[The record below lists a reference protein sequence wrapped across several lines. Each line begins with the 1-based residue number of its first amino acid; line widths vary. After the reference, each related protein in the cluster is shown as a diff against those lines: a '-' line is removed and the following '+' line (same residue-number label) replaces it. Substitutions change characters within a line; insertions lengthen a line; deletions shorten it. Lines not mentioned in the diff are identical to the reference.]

1 VPAEILI
8 VDDEPKIG
16 ELLQTVLER
25 AGLRVEVCQDPEHA
39 LVLLKERSFDVVVT
53 DFKMP
58 GIDGL
63 ELLRRTKAIRPEC
76 EVVLM
81 TAHATVEMAREA
93 LKRGAVD
100 FITKPF
106 SPEREL
112 NPLILGLL
120 DAPAIDHSEAR
131 LPAGQGSAE
140 GPVDVLEAIVGRGSS
155 MRELLERVEK
165 VARSEA
171 SALLRGE
178 SGTGKELVAD
188 AIHRLSPRR
197 DQKLIKVN
205 CAALPE
211 TLLESELFGHT
222 KGSFT
227 GAHVD
232 REGLFQA
239 ADGGTLFL
247 DEVGEI
253 SPTFQPKLLRVLQ
266 DGELH
271 RIGEVGEVTH
281 VDVRVIAASNRDL
294 EKAVASGHFRADLY
308 YRLNVVPLIL
318 PPLRERREDLP
329 DLIEHFKKTFGGG
342 RTVKFSQEALDALSA
357 YEWPGNIR
365 ELANA
370 IQHAIVLGDP
380 PEIQLASLPVAIQD
394 FTHNNCDR
402 IPSRPDTLGGIE
414 MRSIIQAMSKTGNN
428 VTQAA
433 QLLGVTRRTL
443 TYRIKKYGLQGQFRA
458 TSPPKMQDD
467 PMSPPLPIG

>member
-1 VPAEILI
+1 V
-8 VDDEPKIG
+8 V
-16 ELLQTVLER
+16 VS
-25 AGLRVEVCQDPEHA
+25 QDPERGLA
-39 LVLLKERSFDVVVT
+39 LLKERPFDVVIT

-63 ELLRRTKAIRPEC
+63 ELLRRAKVIRPAC
-76 EVVLM
+76 EVVVM

-112 NPLILGLL
+112 KPLILGLL
-120 DAPAIDHSEAR
+120 AAPAVDHSEPS
-131 LPAGQGSAE
+131 LPPEPPFRAKE
-140 GPVDVLEAIVGRGSS
+140 PVDALEAIVGRGAV
-155 MRELLERVEK
+155 MQKLLERVGK

-171 SALLRGE
+171 STLLRGE
-178 SGTGKELVAD
+178 SGTGKELIAD
-188 AIHRLSPRR
+188 AIHRMSPRR
-197 DQKLIKVN
+197 HKKFIKVN

-211 TLLESELFGHT
+211 ALLESELFGHT

-253 SPTFQPKLLRVLQ
+253 SRTFQPKLLRVLQ

-271 RIGEVGEVTH
+271 RIGEMGQVTY

-294 EKAVASGHFRADLY
+294 EKAVESGHFRADLF
-308 YRLNVVPLIL
+308 YRLNVVPLLL
-318 PPLRERREDLP
+318 PTLQERREDLP
-329 DLIEHFKKTFGGG
+329 DLIEHFLKRFGGG
-342 RTVKFSQEALDALSA
+342 QELRFAQEVLDAFNT
-357 YEWPGNIR
+357 YDWPGNIR

-370 IQHAIVLGDP
+370 IQHAVVLGDP
-380 PEIQLASLPVAIQD
+380 PEITLASLPVSIQE
-394 FTHNNCDR
+394 FAQKHAEETVSQPN
-402 IPSRPDTLGGIE
+402 TLGAIE
-414 MRSIIQAMSKTGNN
+414 IRSIIQTMSRTGNN

-443 TYRIKKYGLQGQFRA
+443 TYRIKKYGLQGQLRTPA
-458 TSPPKMQDD
+458 PRKIADD
-467 PMSPPLPIG
+467 PMAPPLPIG